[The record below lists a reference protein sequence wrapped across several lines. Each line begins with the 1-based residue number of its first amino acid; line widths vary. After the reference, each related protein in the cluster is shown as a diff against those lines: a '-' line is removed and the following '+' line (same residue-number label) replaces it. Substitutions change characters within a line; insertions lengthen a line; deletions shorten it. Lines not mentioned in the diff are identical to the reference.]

1 MSSPRGIAGRDQG
14 ISAFSAILGRLCDA
28 TGAVAVAL
36 VDGEGET
43 VDYTGSL
50 VPYAVKVMA
59 AEMAL
64 VLRQVQAARSA
75 VLASASSLLVRGT
88 LGSFWLQPLTL
99 NYALMLQLPR
109 RSFGVSVRALAE
121 AVHEICAE
129 AQLPLPAHFVAERWA
144 RIEVQE
150 HRTRRPSA
158 LWMNGKW
165 STVEVLGQ
173 WLEQT
178 GSRRELGYRARVAS
192 GEEVTL
198 VREKRGLWFVDDSSQ
213 LGSLR

>member
-14 ISAFSAILGRLCDA
+14 VSAFSAILGRLCDA
-28 TGAVAVAL
+28 TGAAAVAL
-36 VDGEGET
+36 VDDEGET

-50 VPYAVKVMA
+50 VPYDVKVMA

-64 VLRQVQAARSA
+64 VLRQVQTTRSP
-75 VLASASSLLVRGT
+75 VLASAQSVLVRGSQ
-88 LGSFWLQPLTL
+88 GSFWLQPLTL
-99 NYALMLQLPR
+99 SYALVLQMPR
-109 RSFGVSVRALAE
+109 RSFGVSLRALAE
-121 AVHEICAE
+121 AVHEICSE
-129 AQLPLPAHFVAERWA
+129 AQLPLPAHLAMERWA
-144 RIEVQE
+144 RVEVQE
-150 HRTRRPSA
+150 HRSHRPQA

-165 STVEVLGQ
+165 SRIEVLGQ
-173 WLEQT
+173 WSEQAR
-178 GSRRELGYRARVAS
+178 SRREMGYRARVAS